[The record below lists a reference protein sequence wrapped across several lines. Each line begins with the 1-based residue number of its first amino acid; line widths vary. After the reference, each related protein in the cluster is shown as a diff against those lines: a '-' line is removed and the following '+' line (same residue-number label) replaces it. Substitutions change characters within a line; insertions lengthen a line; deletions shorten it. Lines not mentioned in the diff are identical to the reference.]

1 MKVKEQGTFIT
12 TPKDIERKWYVVDAQ
27 GKTLGRLVAQIIP
40 ILRGKHKPYF
50 TPNLDCG
57 DFVIVINAEKIHVT
71 GKRLDDKMYYRYS
84 GYPGGIYGT
93 KLRDLLAK
101 HPTRVIEIA
110 ARGMLPKGALGHQL
124 FNKLKVYAGSE
135 HPHAAQKPEVLEVE

>member
-1 MKVKEQGTFIT
+1 MRVKDQTTFVT
-12 TPKDIERKWYVVDAQ
+12 TPKNIARKWYVVDAQ

-57 DFVIVINAEKIHVT
+57 DFVVVINADKIHVT
-71 GKRLDDKMYYRYS
+71 GKRMDDKIYWRHS

-93 KLRDLLAK
+93 KLRDMMGK
-101 HPTRVIEIA
+101 HPTRAIEIA
-110 ARGMLPKGALGHQL
+110 AKGMLPKGALGHQM
-124 FNKLKVYAGSE
+124 FGKLKVYAGSE

>member
-1 MKVKEQGTFIT
+1 MKMKEQGTFIT

-27 GKTLGRLVAQIIP
+27 GKTLGRLVSQIVP

-57 DFVIVINAEKIHVT
+57 DYVIVINADKIHVT
-71 GKRLDDKMYYRYS
+71 GKRMDDKVYWRYS

-93 KLRDLLAK
+93 TLRDLLGT
-101 HPTRVIEIA
+101 HPTRAIEIA
-110 ARGMLPKGALGHQL
+110 AKGMLPKGALGHQMIG
-124 FNKLKVYAGSE
+124 KLKVYAGAE